1 MRVHISCYLAAWAK
15 THAVRIQFIQPGKPA
30 QNGFVERFNRTYREE
45 VLDAYLLD
53 EARRI
58 TAEWLQDY
66 NTIRP
71 HAALGNQTPYEYS
84 ANLEN
89 VYLSVV
95 QKTGA

>member
-1 MRVHISCYLAAWAK
+1 
-15 THAVRIQFIQPGKPA
+15 
-30 QNGFVERFNRTYREE
+30 